1 MSEPTNLDRAL
12 RAKKVVEA
20 YGDWDPDE
28 RETTL
33 TDLLADLMHLA
44 RLSNPKLDWDNAL
57 RIAEGHHYA
66 EQKEYPD
73 SPKDWSPLL

>member
-12 RAKKVVEA
+12 RARKVIEA
-20 YGDWDPDE
+20 YGDWDPVE

-33 TDLLADLMHLA
+33 IDFLADLMHLA
-44 RLSNPKLDWDNAL
+44 RLSKLDWDNAL
-57 RIAEGHHYA
+57 RIAENHHH
-66 EQKEYPD
+66 EELTEYPD